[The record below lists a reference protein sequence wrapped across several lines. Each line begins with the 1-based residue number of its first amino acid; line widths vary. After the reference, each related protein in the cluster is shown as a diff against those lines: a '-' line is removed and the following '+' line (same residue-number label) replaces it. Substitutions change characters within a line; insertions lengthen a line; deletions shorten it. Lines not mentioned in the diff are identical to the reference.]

1 MPGDYYLIRKLG
13 MVHRLALLGGVLLT
27 ASCKSEGGVE
37 PLVVTT
43 VSVSSAPTQITVNG
57 TAQASVIVKDQNGNP
72 LTGKSIEW
80 TSLNTNIATVTS
92 AGVIR
97 GVAPGTATI
106 QGRVDGVV
114 GTATVIVVAP
124 VAACEGGATVVD
136 PAPGAV
142 RVITYRVQRLYQNSI
157 RSGRVGVRRDRCQR
171 ESDTGSTR
179 GLCDQVRRR

>member
-57 TAQASVIVKDQNGNP
+57 TAQASAIVNGNP
-72 LTGKSIEW
+72 LAGKTVEW

-92 AGVIR
+92 VGVVR
-97 GVAPGTATI
+97 GVAPGSATI
-106 QGRVDGVV
+106 QGRVDGVA

-124 VAACEGGATVVD
+124 VA
-136 PAPGAV
+136 
-142 RVITYRVQRLYQNSI
+142 L
-157 RSGRVGVRRDRCQR
+157 
-171 ESDTGSTR
+171 
-179 GLCDQVRRR
+179 